1 MTPIKTIVLTAAI
14 ISLSACSNREQAGM
28 KDSAGT
34 VGGAT
39 EFNISNE
46 AERPEPLNE
55 TSAKTTDTVTERKLI
70 KKGEI
75 SFETKSISSTKAF
88 LQKTVNAYKGYI
100 SNEKIES
107 YRTNPTEVLTIRI
120 PSIHFDTLI
129 SKIGRRVGEFDSKK
143 IDIDDVT
150 AEFVDVE
157 ARLKNK
163 KQLEEKYQELL
174 KKAANMEDILKI
186 EKEISSIRE
195 DIESTEGRL
204 RYLSSQV
211 GYSTLTVTYYEE
223 KPASGFNFGGK
234 IGEAFSS
241 GGTGFLWFLIVM
253 VQLWPLWLIGV
264 VVWYLILKIVKR
276 QKRKTRVQNSQQ

>member
-1 MTPIKTIVLTAAI
+1 MTSIRTIVLTAAI
-14 ISLSACSNREQAGM
+14 ISLSACSNSKAPDM
-28 KDSAGT
+28 KESSGGSAL
-34 VGGAT
+34 
-39 EFNISNE
+39 EFNVSNE
-46 AERPEPLNE
+46 TANTGALKKEPGKTIDE
-55 TSAKTTDTVTERKLI
+55 TTERKLI

-88 LQKTVNAYKGYI
+88 IEKRVNIYKGYI

-120 PSIHFDTLI
+120 PCIYFDTLI
-129 SKIGRRVGEFDSKK
+129 SKIGREVGEFDSKK

-174 KKAANMEDILKI
+174 KKAASMEDILKI
-186 EKEISSIRE
+186 EAEISSIRE

-211 GYSTLTVTYYEE
+211 GYSTLMITYYQE
-223 KPASGFNFGGK
+223 KPESGFNFGGK
-234 IGEAFSS
+234 MGEALSN

-253 VQLWPLWLIGV
+253 VQLWPLWIIGLA
-264 VVWYLILKIVKR
+264 VWYSILKIVKH
-276 QKRKTRVQNSQQ
+276 QKRKVRAKNHTL